1 MNNEAKKR
9 VQDLFEGMEE
19 NTLSATDP
27 EWVDIVANFSQNETV
42 KESKLTQQK
51 GRITSLDWT
60 WDIPAQRYSMS
71 PDISV
76 SRLS

>member
-42 KESKLTQQK
+42 KES
-51 GRITSLDWT
+51 
-60 WDIPAQRYSMS
+60 
-71 PDISV
+71 SV
-76 SRLS
+76 SSQRCWDARVWASIRICSMPH